1 MAIELNEIKRRI
13 IIALFSDDDLM
24 DMLVLKGGN
33 ALDIIYGVISR
44 SSFDFDFSIE
54 DEISEEDITVISDKI
69 GRVLKSTFREVDYE
83 VFDVTF
89 EQRPPTLS
97 FDMKDFWGGYRVE
110 FKIIDAKKY
119 VELAGNL
126 DSIRRNATVIG
137 PKNRKK
143 IGIDISKF
151 EYCTPKQETELD
163 GYTVY
168 VYTPAMIVC
177 EKLRA
182 ICQQMPEYGEIVKSP
197 SQSAR
202 ARDFFDIY
210 TIIEFFKIDLTTEE
224 NLELLKNIF
233 IAKRVPLVL
242 LVKIPIYREYH
253 RQDFPSV
260 ESTVT
265 PRTNLKDF
273 DFYFDY
279 VVEKSQPLL
288 KALGI
293 I

>member
-1 MAIELNEIKRRI
+1 
-13 IIALFSDDDLM
+13 
-24 DMLVLKGGN
+24 MLVLKGGN

-54 DEISEEDITVISDKI
+54 DKISEENITVISDKI

-97 FDMKDFWGGYRVE
+97 FDMKDFWGGYRVQ

-126 DSIRRNATVIG
+126 NSIRRNATVIG

-182 ICQQMPEYGEIVKSP
+182 ICQQMPEYCQIATSP

-210 TIIEFFKIDLTTEE
+210 TVIEFFKIDLTTEE

-233 IAKRVPLVL
+233 IAKRVPLEFL
-242 LVKIPIYREYH
+242 ARIPVYREYH

-260 ESTVT
+260 ESTIT
-265 PRTNLKDF
+265 PGTNLKDF

-279 VVEKSQPLL
+279 VVEKSQALL